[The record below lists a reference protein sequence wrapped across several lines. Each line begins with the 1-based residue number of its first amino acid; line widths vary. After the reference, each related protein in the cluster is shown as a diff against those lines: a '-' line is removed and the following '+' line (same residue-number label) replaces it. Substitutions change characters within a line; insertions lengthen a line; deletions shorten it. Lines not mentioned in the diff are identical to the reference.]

1 MTIFVSSVVSKLGVV
16 PPLPAPTS
24 GAQLGKGGASPARC
38 IPPDQ
43 GNFVPLHPR
52 RKAFRL
58 STPDQPSAAWIRA
71 SAVSRWTDNQGAL
84 PPDTPASGFRARHH
98 DQGALPLGT
107 RAGVSPRQNE
117 QERGPCTPHH
127 DRPIATPAAELE
139 TLAGFLPEVITW
151 PEPAARKKPNRR
163 RRHVERFRTDD
174 DEHAELERRA
184 RDAGLT
190 VHAYSR
196 MRTLGD
202 PGPRARRRA
211 PVDATAL
218 AHGLVAF
225 NRQHSNYNQAVRALN
240 RLALVAENDGWR
252 ECRGNCANCGR

>member
-1 MTIFVSSVVSKLGVV
+1 MTGL
-16 PPLPAPTS
+16 
-24 GAQLGKGGASPARC
+24 
-38 IPPDQ
+38 
-43 GNFVPLHPR
+43 
-52 RKAFRL
+52 
-58 STPDQPSAAWIRA
+58 
-71 SAVSRWTDNQGAL
+71 
-84 PPDTPASGFRARHH
+84 
-98 DQGALPLGT
+98 
-107 RAGVSPRQNE
+107 
-117 QERGPCTPHH
+117 
-127 DRPIATPAAELE
+127 IATPAAELE
-139 TLAGFLPEVITW
+139 TLAGFLPEAITW
-151 PEPAARKKPNRR
+151 LEPAARKKPNRR

-174 DEHAELERRA
+174 EEHAELERRA

-240 RLALVAENDGWR
+240 RLALSAENDGWR
-252 ECRGNCANCGR
+252 DVPRELRELRTLIERLQEQFAAPVAAILDAMRHDREG